1 MIFMTKS
8 QIVKKFKAVENE
20 IVGLLHEGGTAHV
33 DGFPIIVNGE
43 QSYVLKCRL
52 ICDMCRK
59 PIIDIQSAKRYD
71 FYLEDDEVKDVPFE
85 TKYLC
90 PECEAEMNKPMR
102 ES

>member
-1 MIFMTKS
+1 MNLIDILRETPGTMH
-8 QIVKKFKAVENE
+8 VE
-20 IVGLLHEGGTAHV
+20 IV
-33 DGFPIIVNGE
+33 PIIINGKPA
-43 QSYVLKCRL
+43 QIITDNF
-52 ICDMCRK
+52 ICDMCQK

-90 PECEAEMNKPMR
+90 PECEAELNKPKQ